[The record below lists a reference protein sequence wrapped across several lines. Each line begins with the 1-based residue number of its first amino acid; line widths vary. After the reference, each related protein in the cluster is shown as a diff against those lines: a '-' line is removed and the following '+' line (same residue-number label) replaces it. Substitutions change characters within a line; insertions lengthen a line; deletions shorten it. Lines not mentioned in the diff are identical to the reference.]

1 MYKFL
6 LPTDGSQNSLRAA
19 HSLLKIAKSH
29 VEADYIVLSVYQ
41 GTFLGGE
48 AALASIERNE
58 ILEYARSS
66 AREAVEKTGA
76 ILKEAGVEVKELIK
90 EGDPGPVIVDT
101 AKSLDVNQIVL
112 GARGISKVKELFMG
126 SVSRK
131 VVHLSECAVTLV
143 K

>member
-6 LPTDGSQNSLRAA
+6 LPTDGSHNSLMAA

-41 GTFLGGE
+41 DTFLGGE
-48 AALASIERNE
+48 AALAGIDRED

-66 AREAVEKTGA
+66 AREAINKTSA

-101 AKSLDVNQIVL
+101 AKSLGVNQIVL
-112 GARGISKVKELFMG
+112 GARGMSKIKELFMG